1 MVWLP
6 AGGDEKLKPP
16 RSSCL
21 VLPLSRAHP
30 LVLKKC
36 LHLWGEAPAGP
47 HAGIQAMPSP
57 SWKPRGPSKQH
68 APGPGGGKGP
78 RPRAAP
84 ASRRRRINPRPPV
97 PRLPQLFNPSFFAL
111 ISLLFSRISV
121 SALQP
126 PASLRRQGDETGDSG
141 LMRSCVIRRRPWSSP
156 HQRSEPTPL
165 LSVKIPAELLLL
177 PHLQSCHFL

>member
-1 MVWLP
+1 MSGSASEQGTP
-6 AGGDEKLKPP
+6 IGAQEM
-16 RSSCL
+16 SA
-21 VLPLSRAHP
+21 PL
-30 LVLKKC
+30 
-36 LHLWGEAPAGP
+36 G
-47 HAGIQAMPSP
+47 
-57 SWKPRGPSKQH
+57 RGPGRPSCRDPGHALTLLETTWSKQH

-84 ASRRRRINPRPPV
+84 ASRRRRISPRPPV

-141 LMRSCVIRRRPWSSP
+141 LMRSCVIRRRPRSSP